1 MATKIL
7 VLYYRRHGQ
16 PETLGRTLAD
26 GASDVEGVKV
36 DLKRVP
42 EARAEE
48 VPGKAGTPVGGAPPA
63 AIEDLIH
70 YDAIIFGTPV
80 AGLCRQMRK
89 FLDQTGEPWMDGG
102 MIGKVGSVFACA
114 GKGRAQATSV
124 ASFHAALRHQGMV
137 IVGLPAPCR
146 ELLDGG
152 EGGDE
157 SDGGHWQPSE
167 KELAM
172 ARFQGRHVAQVTRWL
187 VQGCA

>member
-7 VLYYRRHGQ
+7 VLYYRRNGQ
-16 PETLGRTLAD
+16 LETLGRTLAD
-26 GASDVEGVKV
+26 GASDVDGVKV

-42 EARAEE
+42 ETRAEQ
-48 VPGKAGTPVGGAPPA
+48 VPGKVGTAAEHGAPPA
-63 AIEDLIH
+63 AIEDLID

-80 AGLCRQMRK
+80 GLCRQMRN
-89 FLDQTGEPWMDGG
+89 FLDKTGEPWMDGG
-102 MIGKVGSVFACA
+102 MIGKVGSVFACP

-137 IVGLPAPCR
+137 IVGLPDPCR
-146 ELLDGG
+146 EILDGG
-152 EGGDE
+152 EGGGKP
-157 SDGGHWQPSE
+157 DGGRWQPSE